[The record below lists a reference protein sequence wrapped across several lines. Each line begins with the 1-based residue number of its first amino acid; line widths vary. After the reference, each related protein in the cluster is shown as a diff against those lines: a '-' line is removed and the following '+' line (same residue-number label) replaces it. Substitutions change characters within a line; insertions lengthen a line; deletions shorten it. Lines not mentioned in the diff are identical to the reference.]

1 MKSNN
6 LVSKTLRGYVIGLIG
21 LLIPVVGMTAEPGW
35 PEPVEDNQIFSM
47 LLVDQLEYRN
57 NEGQDTLNWDAQGWV
72 GTDYNK
78 LWLRTEGEDGRSGGG
93 GGEWEVQALYSRMV
107 APFWDFQTGLRYDR
121 LYGGGQDRDRG
132 FAVIGFE
139 GLAPYWFEVTPALFV
154 SQDGDVSARVSASYD
169 LLFTQRLI
177 LQPRFEINAA
187 AQRVEEFEAGRG
199 INDVE
204 LGLRLRYEIKREFA
218 PYVGVSWTR
227 KLGDTADMA
236 RSEGGETSDF
246 AVVAGLRF
254 WF

>member
-1 MKSNN
+1 MRSDGMMSKSIR
-6 LVSKTLRGYVIGLIG
+6 SCAIGLM
-21 LLIPVVGMTAEPGW
+21 LAPLTGMAAEPGW
-35 PEPVEDNQIFSM
+35 PEPVEDNPVFGL

-57 NEGQDTLNWDAQGWV
+57 NDGPDTLNWDAEGWI

-78 LWLRTEGEDGRSGGG
+78 LWLRTEGEDRRSGDS

-107 APFWDFQTGLRYDR
+107 APFWDFQAGLRYDS
-121 LYGGGQDRDRG
+121 LYGEQDHDRG

-139 GLAPYWFEVTPALFV
+139 GLAPYWFEVTPALFL
-154 SQDGDVSARVSASYD
+154 SQDGDVSARFTASYE

-187 AQRVEEFEAGRG
+187 AQKAEEFGVGSG
-199 INDVE
+199 INDAE

-218 PYVGVSWTR
+218 PYIGVSWSN
-227 KLGDTADMA
+227 KFGETADIA
-236 RSEGGETSDF
+236 RSEGERTRDF
-246 AVVAGLRF
+246 AVMAGVRF

>member
-1 MKSNN
+1 MKSNK
-6 LVSKTLRGYVIGLIG
+6 LVSKTVRGYVIGLIG
-21 LLIPVVGMTAEPGW
+21 LLIPLTGMTTEPGW

-57 NEGQDTLNWDAQGWV
+57 NEGQDTLNWDAQAWV

-78 LWLRTEGEDGRSGGG
+78 LWLRTEGKDRRSGDS
-93 GGEWEVQALYSRMV
+93 GGEWETQALYSRMV
-107 APFWDFQTGLRYDR
+107 APFWDFQAGLRYDR

-132 FAVIGFE
+132 FAVIGLE

-154 SQDGDVSARVSASYD
+154 SQDGDVSARFSASYD

-177 LQPRFEINAA
+177 LQPRFEVNAA
-187 AQRVEEFEAGRG
+187 AQRVEKFDVGRG

-218 PYVGVSWTR
+218 PYIGVSWTR
-227 KLGDTADMA
+227 KLGDAADMA